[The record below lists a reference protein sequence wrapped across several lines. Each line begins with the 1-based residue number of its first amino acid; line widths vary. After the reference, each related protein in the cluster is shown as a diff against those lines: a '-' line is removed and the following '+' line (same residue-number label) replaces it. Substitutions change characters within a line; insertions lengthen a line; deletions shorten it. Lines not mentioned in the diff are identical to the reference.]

1 MPDSPTDLH
10 PLDAA
15 TRLTPG
21 PGGTLTGRTSPA
33 YANMVGPFGGTTAAL
48 LLRAALEHERRIGE
62 PVALTVN
69 FCAAIAEGEFAVSVR
84 EIRSGR
90 SVQHLYVELR
100 QGDTIAANATVVC
113 AVRADTWAHQPAA
126 MPEVPPAGSVPI
138 LNGKPPLAWLSRYD
152 FRYVEGPPFIPGTAH
167 AEPQSARSLLWVADN
182 PARPLDHLSLA
193 ALCDVFIVRIYQ
205 VRGTRTPAGT
215 VSITSYFHAS
225 ADELAVQGARPVLA
239 KADSMRFGGQFFD
252 QQGEVWSDSGKLL
265 ASTSQVV
272 WFRD

>member
-1 MPDSPTDLH
+1 MSDSLADLH

-15 TRLTPG
+15 TLLTPG
-21 PGGTLTGRTSPA
+21 PNGTLTGRTSPA

-48 LLRAALEHERRIGE
+48 LLRAALEHDRRIGE

-69 FCAAIAEGEFAVSVR
+69 FCAAIADGEFAVTVR

-100 QGDTIAANATVVC
+100 QGETIAANATVVC
-113 AVRADTWAHQPAA
+113 AVRSPTWAHQSAA
-126 MPEVPPAGSVPI
+126 MPAVPPADALPI
-138 LNGKPPLAWLSRYD
+138 LTGKPPLAWLSRYD
-152 FRYVEGPPFIPGTAH
+152 FRYTEGPPFIPGAAH
-167 AEPQSARSLLWVADN
+167 AEPQSARSVLWVADN

-193 ALCDVFIVRIYQ
+193 AICDVFIVRIFQ

-215 VSITSYFHAS
+215 VSITSYFHATS
-225 ADELAVQGARPVLA
+225 EELAEQGTRPVLA

-265 ASTSQVV
+265 ASTTQVV